1 VGGAVGRD
9 EKGGGV
15 QLLVLEA
22 RRCPRLVCAD
32 DIFAVATVHR
42 ALIGGVMEEMPGGER
57 VRGDGK
63 EGKLAMGEGTETARE
78 GLEGVSIYV

>member
-1 VGGAVGRD
+1 
-9 EKGGGV
+9 
-15 QLLVLEA
+15 
-22 RRCPRLVCAD
+22 
-32 DIFAVATVHR
+32 
-42 ALIGGVMEEMPGGER
+42 MEEMPGGER